1 MGLGSSRHRI
11 DTARCNPLALTPQRK
26 SDALAR
32 RNPTPPDSNAEAP
45 AKARLNRDGFRQFR
59 RITPYLRPHR
69 LKFAVGIVFIMV
81 SGVLTLIVTR
91 LWGQLGGVGV
101 DAQAGQGGFEL
112 PLPIDASDLGQI
124 GLAIF
129 LVLVLQSALSFIR
142 IWLFGEITTRMLKAL
157 REDAFASMITQPMAF
172 FDTRRVGDLGS
183 RIAADIEAIR
193 DTFTVV
199 LAELIR
205 QTIII
210 GGGLLALMTFSW
222 KLTLLMLG
230 TLPVAMLAAMGF
242 GRFIR
247 KLSKKT
253 QDAVAGSNTIV
264 SETLTGIISVKA
276 FAREAYELARYRER
290 VEEVRGIALRTA
302 LWRGAFA
309 SFIIIMIFGAI
320 TLVLFQGA
328 SMLKSGE
335 LNSEHFFS
343 FLLMTGLVAGS
354 IGGIASIFGDL
365 QRGFGAIEEV
375 MDMIVLDR
383 EPVNL
388 DEQEPS
394 AHSPQH
400 GLTVRFDGVGF
411 HYPNRPDVRVLDGI
425 NLEIRAGETVA
436 LVGGSGAGKSTLAS
450 LITAFRPPTDGIL
463 RIDGA
468 PIGEHDLTALRRRMA
483 LVPQEVI
490 LFGGTI
496 EDNIRYGRPD
506 ASEDDVHRAA
516 EDALALP
523 FIESFPEGFDTLVG
537 ERGVQLSGGQRQRIA
552 LARAFLRDPEL
563 LLLDEATSAL
573 DAVSEKAI
581 QNALERLM
589 NGRTSLIIAHRLS
602 TVRSADRIAVME
614 GGRIVEVG
622 DHESLMATNG
632 RYRELVEH
640 QLDRDDT
647 PTDHDPALGA
657 S

>member
-1 MGLGSSRHRI
+1 M
-11 DTARCNPLALTPQRK
+11 
-26 SDALAR
+26 AR
-32 RNPTPPDSNAEAP
+32 RRSAPTDPHAEPPH
-45 AKARLNRDGFRQFR
+45 KGKLNRDGVRQFR

-69 LKFAVGIVFIMV
+69 IKFAVGIVLITL
-81 SGVLTLIVTR
+81 SGVLTLLVTR

-101 DAQAGQGGFEL
+101 DSTAGQGGFEL
-112 PLPIDASDLGQI
+112 PLPIDAGDLRQI
-124 GLAIF
+124 GVAIF
-129 LVLVLQSALSFIR
+129 LVLVVQSALSFIR

-157 REDAFASMITQPMAF
+157 REDAFAGMITQPMAF

-199 LAELIR
+199 LAELVR

-230 TLPVAMLAAMGF
+230 TLPVAMIAAMGF

-264 SETLTGIISVKA
+264 SETLTGIVSVKA
-276 FAREAYELARYRER
+276 FAREAFELARYRDR

-309 SFIIIMIFGAI
+309 SFIIVMIFGAI
-320 TLVLFQGA
+320 TIVLFQGA

-335 LNSEHFFS
+335 LNSEQFFS

-354 IGGIASIFGDL
+354 IGGIANIFGDL

-375 MDMIVLDR
+375 MDLIQRDR
-383 EPVNL
+383 EPVDL
-388 DEQEPS
+388 EEETAAARQS
-394 AHSPQH
+394 R
-400 GLTVRFDGVGF
+400 GLAVRFDGVGF
-411 HYPNRPDVRVLDGI
+411 HYPNRPDVRVLDSI
-425 NLEIRAGETVA
+425 DLELRSGETLA

-450 LITAFRPPTDGIL
+450 LVTAFRAPTDGTL
-463 RIDGA
+463 TVDGIPVA
-468 PIGEHDLTALRRRMA
+468 EHGLSALRRRMA

-496 EDNIRYGRPD
+496 EENIRYGRPD
-506 ASEDDVHRAA
+506 ASEDEVRQAA

-523 FIESFPEGFDTLVG
+523 FIEAFPDGFATLVG

-573 DAVSEKAI
+573 DAASEKAI
-581 QNALERLM
+581 QEALDRLM
-589 NGRTSLIIAHRLS
+589 QGRTSLVIAHRLS

-614 GGRIVEVG
+614 GGRIVEIG
-622 DHESLMATNG
+622 DHETLMAQGG

-640 QLDRDDT
+640 QLEGTSGSAT
-647 PTDHDPALGA
+647 PDSGEAT

>member
-1 MGLGSSRHRI
+1 M
-11 DTARCNPLALTPQRK
+11 TTTRCHIIALAPQRK
-26 SDALAR
+26 SLDLAR
-32 RNPTPPDSNAEAP
+32 RNRTPTDPNAEPP
-45 AKARLNRDGFRQFR
+45 AKAKLNRDGFRQFR
-59 RITPYLRPHR
+59 RVAPYLRPHR
-69 LKFAVGIVFIMV
+69 LKFAVGIVLITV
-81 SGVLTLIVTR
+81 SGILTLLVTR

-101 DAQAGQGGFEL
+101 DASSGQGGFEL
-112 PLPIDASDLGQI
+112 PLPIDAGDLKQI
-124 GLAIF
+124 GIAIF
-129 LVLVLQSALSFIR
+129 MVLVLQSALSFIR

-172 FDTRRVGDLGS
+172 FDNRRVGDLGS

-253 QDAVAGSNTIV
+253 QDAIAGSNTIV
-264 SETLTGIISVKA
+264 SETLTGIVSVKA
-276 FAREAYELARYRER
+276 FAREAYELTRYRER
-290 VEEVRGIALRTA
+290 IEEVRGIALRTA

-309 SFIIIMIFGAI
+309 SFIIVMIFGAI

-328 SMLKSGE
+328 TMLKNGE
-335 LNSEHFFS
+335 LSSEEFFS

-354 IGGIASIFGDL
+354 IGGLASIFGDL

-375 MDMIVLDR
+375 MDLIVKER
-383 EPVNL
+383 EAVDLARIETPRAA
-388 DEQEPS
+388 DSQ
-394 AHSPQH
+394 
-400 GLTVRFDGVGF
+400 GLAIRFENVSF
-411 HYPNRPDVRVLDGI
+411 HYPNRPDAKVLDGI
-425 NLEIRAGETVA
+425 NLELNAGETLA

-450 LITAFRPPTDGIL
+450 LITAFRAPTDGL
-463 RIDGA
+463 LEVDGMA
-468 PIGEHDLTALRRRMA
+468 VSDHDLTALRRRMA

-496 EDNIRYGRPD
+496 EENIRYGRPG
-506 ASEDDVHRAA
+506 ASEADVRKAA

-523 FIESFPEGFDTLVG
+523 FIDGFPEGFNTLVG
-537 ERGVQLSGGQRQRIA
+537 ERGIQLSGGQRQRIA

-573 DAVSEKAI
+573 DSASEKAI

-589 NGRTSLIIAHRLS
+589 QKRTSLVIAHRLS

-614 GGRIVEVG
+614 GGQIVEVG
-622 DHESLMATNG
+622 DHTTLMAAGG

-640 QLDRDDT
+640 QLEDT
-647 PTDHDPALGA
+647 NP
-657 S
+657 

>member
-1 MGLGSSRHRI
+1 M
-11 DTARCNPLALTPQRK
+11 
-26 SDALAR
+26 AR
-32 RNPTPPDSNAEAP
+32 RRSAPTDPHAEPPH
-45 AKARLNRDGFRQFR
+45 KGKLNRDGVRQFR

-69 LKFAVGIVFIMV
+69 IKFAVGIVLITL
-81 SGVLTLIVTR
+81 SGVLTLVVTR

-101 DAQAGQGGFEL
+101 DSTAGQGGFEL
-112 PLPIDASDLGQI
+112 PVPIDAGDLRQI
-124 GLAIF
+124 GVAIF
-129 LVLVLQSALSFIR
+129 LVLVVQSALSFIR

-157 REDAFASMITQPMAF
+157 REDAFAGMITQPMAF

-199 LAELIR
+199 LAELVR

-230 TLPVAMLAAMGF
+230 TLPVAMIAAMGF

-264 SETLTGIISVKA
+264 SETLTGIVSVKA
-276 FAREAYELARYRER
+276 FAREAYELARYRDR

-309 SFIIIMIFGAI
+309 SFIIVMIFGAI
-320 TLVLFQGA
+320 TIVLFQGA

-335 LNSEHFFS
+335 LNSEQFFS

-354 IGGIASIFGDL
+354 IGGIANIFGDL

-375 MDMIVLDR
+375 MDLIQRDR
-383 EPVNL
+383 EPVDL
-388 DEQEPS
+388 EEETATATQS
-394 AHSPQH
+394 R
-400 GLTVRFDGVGF
+400 GLAVRFDGVGF

-425 NLEIRAGETVA
+425 DLELRSGETLA

-450 LITAFRPPTDGIL
+450 LVTAFRAPTDGTL
-463 RIDGA
+463 TVDGIPVA
-468 PIGEHDLTALRRRMA
+468 EHGLSALRRRMA

-496 EDNIRYGRPD
+496 EENIRYGRPD
-506 ASEDDVHRAA
+506 ASEDEVRQAA

-523 FIESFPEGFDTLVG
+523 FIEAFPDGFATLVG

-573 DAVSEKAI
+573 DAASEKAI
-581 QNALERLM
+581 QDALDRLM
-589 NGRTSLIIAHRLS
+589 KGRTSLVIAHRLS

-614 GGRIVEVG
+614 GGRIVEIG
-622 DHESLMATNG
+622 DHETLMAQGG

-640 QLDRDDT
+640 QLEGTSGSAT
-647 PTDHDPALGA
+647 PDLGKA
-657 S
+657 TS

>member
-1 MGLGSSRHRI
+1 M
-11 DTARCNPLALTPQRK
+11 
-26 SDALAR
+26 AR
-32 RNPTPPDSNAEAP
+32 RHASPSDPNATPPR
-45 AKARLNRDGFRQFR
+45 KGKLNRDGFRQFSR
-59 RITPYLRPHR
+59 VAPYLRPHR
-69 LKFAVGIVFIMV
+69 IKFAAGLVLITL
-81 SGVLTLIVTR
+81 SGVLTLMVTR

-101 DAQAGQGGFEL
+101 DPAAGKAGFEL
-112 PLPIDASDLGQI
+112 PLPIDAGDLKQI

-129 LVLVLQSALSFIR
+129 LVLVIQSTFSFIR

-157 REDAFASMITQPMAF
+157 REDAFASMITQPMVF

-205 QTIII
+205 QSIII

-264 SETLTGIISVKA
+264 SETLTGIVSVKA
-276 FAREAYELARYRER
+276 FAREAYELARYRDR

-309 SFIIIMIFGAI
+309 SFIIVMIFGAI

-335 LNSEHFFS
+335 INSEQFFS

-354 IGGIASIFGDL
+354 IGGIANIFGEL

-375 MDMIVLDR
+375 MDLIERDR
-383 EPVNL
+383 EAVDL
-388 DEQEPS
+388 DTDQ
-394 AHSPQH
+394 PQPAASGK
-400 GLTVRFDGVGF
+400 GLSVTFDQVGF
-411 HYPNRPDVRVLDGI
+411 HYPNREDVRVLDGI
-425 NLEIRAGETVA
+425 DLELHAGETVA

-450 LITAFRPPTDGIL
+450 LITAFRTPTDGAL
-463 RIDGA
+463 LVDGV
-468 PIGEHDLTALRRRMA
+468 PIGDHGLTALRRRMA

-496 EDNIRYGRPD
+496 EENIRYGRPE
-506 ASEDDVHRAA
+506 ATQDDVRRAA

-523 FIESFPEGFDTLVG
+523 FIEGFPEGFDTLVG

-563 LLLDEATSAL
+563 LLL
-573 DAVSEKAI
+573 
-581 QNALERLM
+581 
-589 NGRTSLIIAHRLS
+589 
-602 TVRSADRIAVME
+602 
-614 GGRIVEVG
+614 
-622 DHESLMATNG
+622 
-632 RYRELVEH
+632 
-640 QLDRDDT
+640 
-647 PTDHDPALGA
+647 
-657 S
+657 

>member
-1 MGLGSSRHRI
+1 MGLPRPRF
-11 DTARCNPLALTPQRK
+11 DTARSDILALTPQRN
-26 SDALAR
+26 SNVLAR
-32 RNPTPPDSNAEAP
+32 RNRTPSDPHAEPP
-45 AKARLNRDGFRQFR
+45 AKAKLNRDGFRQFG
-59 RITPYLRPHR
+59 RIAPYLRPHR
-69 LKFAVGIVFIMV
+69 LKFAVGIVLITL
-81 SGVLTLIVTR
+81 SGVLTLLVTR

-101 DAQAGQGGFEL
+101 DASAGQGGFEL
-112 PLPIDASDLGQI
+112 PLPIDAGDLQQI
-124 GLAIF
+124 GIAIF
-129 LVLVLQSALSFIR
+129 IVLVVQSALSFIR

-199 LAELIR
+199 LAELVR

-230 TLPVAMLAAMGF
+230 TLPVAMIAAMGF

-247 KLSKKT
+247 KLSKQT

-264 SETLTGIISVKA
+264 SETLTGIVSVKA

-309 SFIIIMIFGAI
+309 SFIIVMIFGAI
-320 TLVLFQGA
+320 TIVLFQGA

-335 LNSEHFFS
+335 LNSEQFFS

-354 IGGIASIFGDL
+354 IGGIANIFGDL

-375 MDMIVLDR
+375 MDLIVRDR
-383 EPVNL
+383 EEVDLMGSDAPRQS
-388 DEQEPS
+388 ES
-394 AHSPQH
+394 H
-400 GLTVRFDGVGF
+400 GLSVRFDGVGF
-411 HYPNRPDVRVLDGI
+411 HYPNRADVQVLNGI
-425 NLEIRAGETVA
+425 DLELQAGETLA

-450 LITAFRPPTDGIL
+450 LISAFRAPTSGTLQVDGMAIA
-463 RIDGA
+463 D
-468 PIGEHDLTALRRRMA
+468 HDLTGLRRRMA

-496 EDNIRYGRPD
+496 EENIRYGRPN
-506 ASEDDVHRAA
+506 ASHDDVRQAA
-516 EDALALP
+516 ADALALP
-523 FIESFPEGFDTLVG
+523 FIEEFPEGFDTLVG

-573 DAVSEKAI
+573 DAASEKAI
-581 QNALERLM
+581 QEALDRLM
-589 NGRTSLIIAHRLS
+589 QGRTSLVIAHRLS

-614 GGRIVEVG
+614 GGRIVEIG
-622 DHESLMATNG
+622 DHDTLMAAGG

-640 QLDRDDT
+640 QLEGTSRAENTASPDT
-647 PTDHDPALGA
+647 A

>member
-1 MGLGSSRHRI
+1 M
-11 DTARCNPLALTPQRK
+11 
-26 SDALAR
+26 AR
-32 RNPTPPDSNAEAP
+32 RRSAPTDPHAEPPH
-45 AKARLNRDGFRQFR
+45 KGKLNRDGVRQFR

-69 LKFAVGIVFIMV
+69 IKFAVGIVLITL
-81 SGVLTLIVTR
+81 SGVLTLVVTR

-101 DAQAGQGGFEL
+101 DSTAGQGGFEL
-112 PLPIDASDLGQI
+112 PLPIDAGDLRQI
-124 GLAIF
+124 GVAIF
-129 LVLVLQSALSFIR
+129 LVLVVQSALSFIR

-157 REDAFASMITQPMAF
+157 REDAFAGMITQPMAF

-199 LAELIR
+199 LAELVR

-230 TLPVAMLAAMGF
+230 TLPVAMIAAMGF

-264 SETLTGIISVKA
+264 SETLTGIVSVKA
-276 FAREAYELARYRER
+276 FAREAYELARYRDR

-309 SFIIIMIFGAI
+309 SFIIVMIFGAI
-320 TLVLFQGA
+320 TIVLFQGA

-335 LNSEHFFS
+335 LNSEQFFS

-354 IGGIASIFGDL
+354 IGGIANIFGDL

-375 MDMIVLDR
+375 MDLIQRDR

-388 DEQEPS
+388 EEET
-394 AHSPQH
+394 AASPQGR
-400 GLTVRFDGVGF
+400 GLAVRFDGVGF

-425 NLEIRAGETVA
+425 DLELRSGETLA

-450 LITAFRPPTDGIL
+450 LVTAFRAPTNGTLTVDGIPV
-463 RIDGA
+463 A
-468 PIGEHDLTALRRRMA
+468 EHGLSALRRRMA

-490 LFGGTI
+490 LFGGSI
-496 EDNIRYGRPD
+496 EENIRYGRPD
-506 ASEDDVHRAA
+506 ASENEVHQAA

-523 FIESFPEGFDTLVG
+523 FLEAFPDGFATLVG

-573 DAVSEKAI
+573 DAASEKAI
-581 QNALERLM
+581 QEALDRLM
-589 NGRTSLIIAHRLS
+589 QGRTSLVIAHRLS

-614 GGRIVEVG
+614 SGRIVEIG
-622 DHESLMATNG
+622 DHETLMAQGG

-640 QLDRDDT
+640 QLEGTSGSAT
-647 PTDHDPALGA
+647 PDSGEAA

>member
-1 MGLGSSRHRI
+1 M
-11 DTARCNPLALTPQRK
+11 
-26 SDALAR
+26 
-32 RNPTPPDSNAEAP
+32 
-45 AKARLNRDGFRQFR
+45 
-59 RITPYLRPHR
+59 
-69 LKFAVGIVFIMV
+69 
-81 SGVLTLIVTR
+81 LTLVETR
-91 LWGQLGGVGV
+91 LWGKLGGVGV
-101 DAQAGQGGFEL
+101 DSTAGQGGFEL
-112 PLPIDASDLGQI
+112 PLPIDAGDLRQI
-124 GLAIF
+124 GVAIF
-129 LVLVLQSALSFIR
+129 LVLVVQSALSFIR

-157 REDAFASMITQPMAF
+157 REDAFAGMITQPMAF

-199 LAELIR
+199 LAELVR

-230 TLPVAMLAAMGF
+230 TLPVAMIAAMGF

-264 SETLTGIISVKA
+264 SETLTGIVSVKA
-276 FAREAYELARYRER
+276 FAREAYELARYRDR

-309 SFIIIMIFGAI
+309 SFIIVMIFGAI
-320 TLVLFQGA
+320 TIVLFQGA

-335 LNSEHFFS
+335 LNSEQFFS

-354 IGGIASIFGDL
+354 IGGIANIFGDL

-375 MDMIVLDR
+375 MDLIQRDR
-383 EPVNL
+383 EPVDL
-388 DEQEPS
+388 EEET
-394 AHSPQH
+394 AASPQGR
-400 GLTVRFDGVGF
+400 GLAVRFDGVGF

-425 NLEIRAGETVA
+425 DLELRSGETLA

-450 LITAFRPPTDGIL
+450 LVTAFRAPTDGTL
-463 RIDGA
+463 TVDGIPVA
-468 PIGEHDLTALRRRMA
+468 EHGLSALRRRMA

-490 LFGGTI
+490 LFGGSI
-496 EDNIRYGRPD
+496 EENIRYGRPD
-506 ASEDDVHRAA
+506 ASENEVRQAA

-523 FIESFPEGFDTLVG
+523 FIEAFPDGFATLVG

-573 DAVSEKAI
+573 DAASEKAI
-581 QNALERLM
+581 QEALDRLM
-589 NGRTSLIIAHRLS
+589 QGRTSLVIAHRLS

-614 GGRIVEVG
+614 SGRIVEIG
-622 DHESLMATNG
+622 DHETLMAQGG

-640 QLDRDDT
+640 QLEGTSGSAT
-647 PTDHDPALGA
+647 PDSGEAA

>member
-1 MGLGSSRHRI
+1 M
-11 DTARCNPLALTPQRK
+11 
-26 SDALAR
+26 AR
-32 RNPTPPDSNAEAP
+32 RRTPPSDPHAAP
-45 AKARLNRDGFRQFR
+45 PRKGKLNRDGFRQFG
-59 RITPYLRPHR
+59 RIAPYLRPHR
-69 LKFAVGIVFIMV
+69 LKFAAGIVLITL
-81 SGVLTLIVTR
+81 SGVLTLVVTR

-101 DAQAGQGGFEL
+101 DPTAGQAGFDL
-112 PLPIDASDLGQI
+112 PLPIDAGDLKQI
-124 GLAIF
+124 GVAIF
-129 LVLVLQSALSFIR
+129 LVLVIQSALSFIR

-205 QTIII
+205 QSIII

-264 SETLTGIISVKA
+264 SETLTGIVSVKA
-276 FAREAYELARYRER
+276 FAREAYEVARYRDR

-309 SFIIIMIFGAI
+309 SFIIVMIFGAI
-320 TLVLFQGA
+320 TIVLFQGA
-328 SMLKSGE
+328 SMLKNGE
-335 LNSEHFFS
+335 LNSEQFFS

-354 IGGIASIFGDL
+354 IGGIANIFGDL

-375 MDMIVLDR
+375 MDLITRER
-383 EPVNL
+383 EPVVLNDDAPFPARSKKGL
-388 DEQEPS
+388 SVTFEQ
-394 AHSPQH
+394 
-400 GLTVRFDGVGF
+400 VGF
-411 HYPNRPDVRVLDGI
+411 HYPNRPDVRVLNGI
-425 NLEIRAGETVA
+425 DLELRAGETVA

-450 LITAFRPPTDGIL
+450 LITAFRAPTDGQL
-463 RIDGA
+463 RIDGQ
-468 PIGEHDLTALRRRMA
+468 PIADHGLTDLRRRMA

-496 EDNIRYGRPD
+496 EENIRYGRPD
-506 ASEDDVHRAA
+506 ASEAEVRQAA

-523 FIESFPEGFDTLVG
+523 FIEGFPEGFDTLVG

-573 DAVSEKAI
+573 DAASEKAI
-581 QNALERLM
+581 QDALERLM
-589 NGRTSLIIAHRLS
+589 QGRTSLVIAHRLS

-622 DHESLMATNG
+622 DHETLMAQGG

-640 QLDRDDT
+640 QLDRGDT
-647 PTDHDPALGA
+647 PSEPDVPLGA

>member
-1 MGLGSSRHRI
+1 M
-11 DTARCNPLALTPQRK
+11 
-26 SDALAR
+26 AR
-32 RNPTPPDSNAEAP
+32 RHASPSDPNATPPR
-45 AKARLNRDGFRQFR
+45 KGKLNRDGFRQFSR
-59 RITPYLRPHR
+59 VAPYLRPHR
-69 LKFAVGIVFIMV
+69 IKFAAGLVLITL
-81 SGVLTLIVTR
+81 SGVLTLMVTR

-101 DAQAGQGGFEL
+101 DPAAGKAGFEL
-112 PLPIDASDLGQI
+112 PLPIDAGDLKQI

-129 LVLVLQSALSFIR
+129 LVLVIQSTFSFIR

-157 REDAFASMITQPMAF
+157 REDAFASMITQPMVF

-205 QTIII
+205 QSIII

-264 SETLTGIISVKA
+264 SETLTGIVSVKA
-276 FAREAYELARYRER
+276 FAREAYELARYRDR

-309 SFIIIMIFGAI
+309 SFIIVMIFGAI

-335 LNSEHFFS
+335 INSEQFFS

-354 IGGIASIFGDL
+354 IGGIANIFGEL

-375 MDMIVLDR
+375 MDLIERDR
-383 EPVNL
+383 EAVDL
-388 DEQEPS
+388 DTDQ
-394 AHSPQH
+394 PQPAASGK
-400 GLTVRFDGVGF
+400 GLSVTFDQVGF
-411 HYPNRPDVRVLDGI
+411 HYPNREDVRVLDGI
-425 NLEIRAGETVA
+425 DLELHAGETVA

-450 LITAFRPPTDGIL
+450 LITAFRTPTDGAL
-463 RIDGA
+463 LVDGV
-468 PIGEHDLTALRRRMA
+468 PIGDHGLTALRRRMA

-496 EDNIRYGRPD
+496 EENIRYGRPE
-506 ASEDDVHRAA
+506 ATQDDVRRAA

-523 FIESFPEGFDTLVG
+523 FIEGFPEGFDTLVG

-573 DAVSEKAI
+573 DAASEKAI
-581 QNALERLM
+581 QDALERLM
-589 NGRTSLIIAHRLS
+589 ENRTSLVIAHRLS

-622 DHESLMATNG
+622 DHDTLMAAGG

-640 QLDRDDT
+640 QLDTGDT
-647 PTDHDPALGA
+647 PTA

>member
-1 MGLGSSRHRI
+1 M
-11 DTARCNPLALTPQRK
+11 TTTRCHIIALTTQRK
-26 SDALAR
+26 SLDLAR
-32 RNPTPPDSNAEAP
+32 RNRTPTDPNANAP
-45 AKARLNRDGFRQFR
+45 AKAKLNRDGFRQFS
-59 RITPYLRPHR
+59 RIAPYLRPHR
-69 LKFAVGIVFIMV
+69 LKFAIGIALITV
-81 SGVLTLIVTR
+81 SGILTLLVTR

-101 DAQAGQGGFEL
+101 DASSGQGGFEL
-112 PLPIDASDLGQI
+112 PLPIDAGDLKQI
-124 GLAIF
+124 GIAIF
-129 LVLVLQSALSFIR
+129 MVLVLQSALSFIR

-172 FDTRRVGDLGS
+172 FDNRRVGDLGS

-253 QDAVAGSNTIV
+253 QDAIAGSNTIV
-264 SETLTGIISVKA
+264 SETLTGIVSVKA
-276 FAREAYELARYRER
+276 FAREAFELTRYRQR
-290 VEEVRGIALRTA
+290 IEEVRGIALRTA

-309 SFIIIMIFGAI
+309 SFIIVMIFGAI

-328 SMLKSGE
+328 TMLKNGE
-335 LNSEHFFS
+335 LSSEQFFS

-354 IGGIASIFGDL
+354 IGGLANIFGDL

-375 MDMIVLDR
+375 MDLIVKEREAVDLTRLDTPR
-383 EPVNL
+383 ST
-388 DEQEPS
+388 DS
-394 AHSPQH
+394 K
-400 GLTVRFDGVGF
+400 GLTIRFDNVSF
-411 HYPNRPDVRVLDGI
+411 HYPNRPETMVLDGI
-425 NLEIRAGETVA
+425 NLELTAGETLA

-450 LITAFRPPTDGIL
+450 LITAFRAPTNGLLEVDGMAVA
-463 RIDGA
+463 D
-468 PIGEHDLTALRRRMA
+468 HDLTALRRRMA

-496 EDNIRYGRPD
+496 EENIRYGRPG
-506 ASEDDVHRAA
+506 ASEAEVRKAA
-516 EDALALP
+516 EDALAQP
-523 FIESFPEGFDTLVG
+523 FIDGFPEGFSTLVG
-537 ERGVQLSGGQRQRIA
+537 ERGIQLSGGQRQRIA

-573 DAVSEKAI
+573 DAASEKAI
-581 QNALERLM
+581 QNALERLLQK
-589 NGRTSLIIAHRLS
+589 RTSLVIAHRLS

-614 GGRIVEVG
+614 GGRIVEIG
-622 DHESLMATNG
+622 DHGTLMAAGG

-640 QLDRDDT
+640 QLEDT
-647 PTDHDPALGA
+647 NP
-657 S
+657 

>member
-1 MGLGSSRHRI
+1 M
-11 DTARCNPLALTPQRK
+11 
-26 SDALAR
+26 AR
-32 RNPTPPDSNAEAP
+32 RHASPSDPNATPPR
-45 AKARLNRDGFRQFR
+45 KGKLNRDGFRQFGR
-59 RITPYLRPHR
+59 VAPYLRPHR
-69 LKFAVGIVFIMV
+69 IKFAVGLVLITL
-81 SGVLTLIVTR
+81 SGVLTLVVTR

-101 DAQAGQGGFEL
+101 DPTAGKAGFDL
-112 PLPIDASDLGQI
+112 PLPIDAGDLKQI

-129 LVLVLQSALSFIR
+129 LVLVIQSTFSFIR

-205 QTIII
+205 QSIII

-264 SETLTGIISVKA
+264 SETLTGIVSVKA
-276 FAREAYELARYRER
+276 FAREAYELARYRDR

-309 SFIIIMIFGAI
+309 SFIIVMIFGAI

-335 LNSEHFFS
+335 INSEQFFS

-354 IGGIASIFGDL
+354 IGGIANIFGEL

-375 MDMIVLDR
+375 MDLIERDR
-383 EPVNL
+383 EAVDLNT
-388 DEQEPS
+388 DQ
-394 AHSPQH
+394 PQPAASGR
-400 GLTVRFDGVGF
+400 GLSVTFDQVGF
-411 HYPNRPDVRVLDGI
+411 HYPNREDVRVLDGI
-425 NLEIRAGETVA
+425 DLELHAGETVA

-450 LITAFRPPTDGIL
+450 LITAFRAPTDGAL
-463 RIDGA
+463 LVDGT
-468 PIGEHDLTALRRRMA
+468 PIEDHGLTALRRRMA

-496 EDNIRYGRPD
+496 EENIRYGRPE
-506 ASEDDVHRAA
+506 ATQDDVRKAA

-523 FIESFPEGFDTLVG
+523 FIEGFPEGFDTLVG

-573 DAVSEKAI
+573 DAASEKAI
-581 QNALERLM
+581 QDALERLM
-589 NGRTSLIIAHRLS
+589 KHRTSLVIAHRLS

-622 DHESLMATNG
+622 DHDTLMAAGG

-640 QLDRDDT
+640 QLDTGDT
-647 PTDHDPALGA
+647 PTA

>member
-1 MGLGSSRHRI
+1 M
-11 DTARCNPLALTPQRK
+11 
-26 SDALAR
+26 AR
-32 RNPTPPDSNAEAP
+32 RRSAPTDPHAEPPH
-45 AKARLNRDGFRQFR
+45 KGKLNRDGVRQFR

-69 LKFAVGIVFIMV
+69 IKFAVGIVLITL
-81 SGVLTLIVTR
+81 SGVLTLVVTR

-101 DAQAGQGGFEL
+101 DSTAGQGGFEL
-112 PLPIDASDLGQI
+112 PLPIDAGDLRQI
-124 GLAIF
+124 GVAIF
-129 LVLVLQSALSFIR
+129 LVLVVQSALSFIR

-157 REDAFASMITQPMAF
+157 REDAFAGMITQPMAF

-199 LAELIR
+199 LAELVR

-230 TLPVAMLAAMGF
+230 TLPVAMIAAMGF

-264 SETLTGIISVKA
+264 SETLTGIVSVKA
-276 FAREAYELARYRER
+276 FAREAYELARYRDR

-309 SFIIIMIFGAI
+309 SFIIVMIFGAI
-320 TLVLFQGA
+320 TIVLFQGA

-335 LNSEHFFS
+335 LNSEQFFS

-354 IGGIASIFGDL
+354 IGGIANIFGDL

-375 MDMIVLDR
+375 MDLIQRDR
-383 EPVNL
+383 EPVDL
-388 DEQEPS
+388 EEET
-394 AHSPQH
+394 AASPQGR
-400 GLTVRFDGVGF
+400 GLAVRFDGVGF

-425 NLEIRAGETVA
+425 DLELRSGETLA

-450 LITAFRPPTDGIL
+450 LVTAFRAPTDGTL
-463 RIDGA
+463 TVDGIPVA
-468 PIGEHDLTALRRRMA
+468 EHGLSALRRRMA

-490 LFGGTI
+490 LFGGSI
-496 EDNIRYGRPD
+496 EENIRYGRPD
-506 ASEDDVHRAA
+506 ASEDEVRQAA

-523 FIESFPEGFDTLVG
+523 FIEAFPDGFATLVG

-573 DAVSEKAI
+573 DAASEKAI
-581 QNALERLM
+581 QEALDRLM
-589 NGRTSLIIAHRLS
+589 QGRTSLVIAHRLS

-614 GGRIVEVG
+614 SGRIVEIG
-622 DHESLMATNG
+622 DHETLMAQGG

-640 QLDRDDT
+640 QLEGTSGSAT
-647 PTDHDPALGA
+647 PDLGEAA

>member
-1 MGLGSSRHRI
+1 M
-11 DTARCNPLALTPQRK
+11 
-26 SDALAR
+26 AR
-32 RNPTPPDSNAEAP
+32 RHTPSPDPNGEP
-45 AKARLNRDGFRQFR
+45 PRKGKLNRDGFLQFG
-59 RITPYLRPHR
+59 RIAPYLRPHR
-69 LKFAVGIVFIMV
+69 IKFAVGIVLITL
-81 SGVLTLIVTR
+81 SGVLTLLVTR

-101 DAQAGQGGFEL
+101 DPTAGGGMDL
-112 PLPIDASDLGQI
+112 PLPFDTSDLQHI

-129 LVLVLQSALSFIR
+129 GVLVLQSGLSFIR
-142 IWLFGEITTRMLKAL
+142 IWLFGEITTRMLKSL
-157 REDAFASMITQPMAF
+157 REDAFTSMITQRMDF

-193 DTFTVV
+193 DTFTTV

-205 QTIII
+205 QSIII

-222 KLTLLMLG
+222 KLTFLMLG

-253 QDAVAGSNTIV
+253 QGAVADSNTIV
-264 SETLTGIISVKA
+264 SETLTGIVSVKA
-276 FAREAYELARYRER
+276 FAREAFELARYRQR

-309 SFIIIMIFGAI
+309 SFIIVMIFGAI

-328 SMLKSGE
+328 SMLQSGE
-335 LNSEHFFS
+335 LTSEQFFS

-354 IGGIASIFGDL
+354 IGGIANIFGEL

-375 MDMIVLDR
+375 MDLIQLER
-383 EPVNL
+383 EPVDL
-388 DEQEPS
+388 TPES
-394 AHSPQH
+394 AEAITTTR
-400 GLTVRFDGVGF
+400 GLSVAFQKVGY
-411 HYPNRPDVRVLDGI
+411 HYPNRPDVQVLGGI
-425 NLEIRAGETVA
+425 DLTLKAGETLA

-450 LITAFRPPTDGIL
+450 LITAFRTPTEGQLMMDGVPME
-463 RIDGA
+463 DQ
-468 PIGEHDLTALRRRMA
+468 DLTAMRRRMA

-506 ASEDDVHRAA
+506 ASQEDVRQAA
-516 EDALALP
+516 TDALALP
-523 FIESFPEGFDTLVG
+523 FIEDFPEGFATLVG
-537 ERGVQLSGGQRQRIA
+537 ERGIQLSGGQRQRIA

-581 QNALERLM
+581 QTALERLM
-589 NGRTSLIIAHRLS
+589 QNRTSLVIAHRLS
-602 TVRSADRIAVME
+602 TVRSADRIAVLESGKIVEIGTHDDLMKT
-614 GGRIVEVG
+614 GGR
-622 DHESLMATNG
+622 
-632 RYRELVEH
+632 YQELVAH
-640 QLDRDDT
+640 QLDGGKPT
-647 PTDHDPALGA
+647 PPSAA
-657 S
+657 SASKA

>member
-1 MGLGSSRHRI
+1 M
-11 DTARCNPLALTPQRK
+11 
-26 SDALAR
+26 AR
-32 RNPTPPDSNAEAP
+32 RHTPPSDPHAAP
-45 AKARLNRDGFRQFR
+45 PRKGKLNRDGFRQFG
-59 RITPYLRPHR
+59 RIAPYLRPHR
-69 LKFAVGIVFIMV
+69 LKFAAGIVLITL
-81 SGVLTLIVTR
+81 SGVLTLVVTR

-101 DAQAGQGGFEL
+101 DPTAGQAGFDL
-112 PLPIDASDLGQI
+112 PLPIDAGDLKQI
-124 GLAIF
+124 GVAIF
-129 LVLVLQSALSFIR
+129 LVLVIQSALSFIR

-205 QTIII
+205 QSIII

-264 SETLTGIISVKA
+264 SETLTGIVSVKA
-276 FAREAYELARYRER
+276 FAREAYEVARYRDR

-309 SFIIIMIFGAI
+309 SFIIVMIFGAI
-320 TLVLFQGA
+320 TIVLFQGA
-328 SMLKSGE
+328 SMLKNGE
-335 LNSEHFFS
+335 LNSEQFFS

-354 IGGIASIFGDL
+354 IGGIANIFGDL

-375 MDMIVLDR
+375 MDLITRER
-383 EPVNL
+383 EPVVLNDDAPFPARSKKGL
-388 DEQEPS
+388 SVTFEQ
-394 AHSPQH
+394 
-400 GLTVRFDGVGF
+400 VGF
-411 HYPNRPDVRVLDGI
+411 HYPNRPDVRVLNGI
-425 NLEIRAGETVA
+425 DLELRAGETVA

-450 LITAFRPPTDGIL
+450 LITAFRAPTDGQL
-463 RIDGA
+463 RIDGQ
-468 PIGEHDLTALRRRMA
+468 PIADHGLTDLRRRMA

-496 EDNIRYGRPD
+496 EENIRYGRPD
-506 ASEDDVHRAA
+506 ASEAEVRQAA

-523 FIESFPEGFDTLVG
+523 FIEGFPEGFDTLVG

-573 DAVSEKAI
+573 DAASEKAI
-581 QNALERLM
+581 QDALERLM
-589 NGRTSLIIAHRLS
+589 QGRTSLVIAHRLS

-622 DHESLMATNG
+622 DHETLMAQGG

-640 QLDRDDT
+640 QLDRGDT
-647 PTDHDPALGA
+647 PSEPDVPLGA

>member
-1 MGLGSSRHRI
+1 M
-11 DTARCNPLALTPQRK
+11 
-26 SDALAR
+26 AR
-32 RNPTPPDSNAEAP
+32 RRSAPTDPHAEPPH
-45 AKARLNRDGFRQFR
+45 KGKLNRDGVRQFR

-69 LKFAVGIVFIMV
+69 IKFAVGIVLITL
-81 SGVLTLIVTR
+81 SGVLTLLVTR

-101 DAQAGQGGFEL
+101 DSTAGQGGFEL
-112 PLPIDASDLGQI
+112 PLPIDAGDLRQI
-124 GLAIF
+124 GVAIF
-129 LVLVLQSALSFIR
+129 LVLVVQSALSFIR

-157 REDAFASMITQPMAF
+157 REDAFAGMITQPMAF

-199 LAELIR
+199 LAELVR

-230 TLPVAMLAAMGF
+230 TLPVAMIAAMGF

-264 SETLTGIISVKA
+264 SETLTGIVSVKA
-276 FAREAYELARYRER
+276 FAREAFELARYRDR

-309 SFIIIMIFGAI
+309 SFIIVMIFGAI
-320 TLVLFQGA
+320 TIVLFQGA

-335 LNSEHFFS
+335 LNSEQFFS

-354 IGGIASIFGDL
+354 IGGIANIFGDL

-375 MDMIVLDR
+375 MDLIQRDR
-383 EPVNL
+383 EPVDL
-388 DEQEPS
+388 EEET
-394 AHSPQH
+394 AASPQSR
-400 GLTVRFDGVGF
+400 GLAVRFDGVGF

-425 NLEIRAGETVA
+425 DLELRSGETLA

-450 LITAFRPPTDGIL
+450 LVTAFRAPTDGTL
-463 RIDGA
+463 TVDGIPVA
-468 PIGEHDLTALRRRMA
+468 EHGLSALRRRMA

-490 LFGGTI
+490 LFGGSI
-496 EDNIRYGRPD
+496 EENIRYGRPD
-506 ASEDDVHRAA
+506 ASEDEVRQAA

-523 FIESFPEGFDTLVG
+523 FIEAFPDGFATLVG

-573 DAVSEKAI
+573 DAASEKAI
-581 QNALERLM
+581 QEALDRLM
-589 NGRTSLIIAHRLS
+589 QGRTSLVIAHRLS

-614 GGRIVEVG
+614 SGRIVEIG
-622 DHESLMATNG
+622 DHETLMAQGG

-640 QLDRDDT
+640 QLEGT
-647 PTDHDPALGA
+647 SGQQGPVH
-657 S
+657 

>member
-1 MGLGSSRHRI
+1 M
-11 DTARCNPLALTPQRK
+11 APQRNFFL
-26 SDALAR
+26 LAR
-32 RNPTPPDSNAEAP
+32 RRSAPTDPHAEPPH
-45 AKARLNRDGFRQFR
+45 KGKLNRDGVRQFR

-69 LKFAVGIVFIMV
+69 IKFAVGIVLITL
-81 SGVLTLIVTR
+81 SGVLTLVVTR

-101 DAQAGQGGFEL
+101 DSTAGQGGFEL
-112 PLPIDASDLGQI
+112 PLPIDAGDLRQI
-124 GLAIF
+124 GVAIF
-129 LVLVLQSALSFIR
+129 LVLVVQSALSFIR

-157 REDAFASMITQPMAF
+157 REDAFAGMITQPMAF

-199 LAELIR
+199 LAELVR

-230 TLPVAMLAAMGF
+230 TLPVAMIAAMGF

-253 QDAVAGSNTIV
+253 QDTVAGSNTIV
-264 SETLTGIISVKA
+264 SETLTGIVSVKA
-276 FAREAYELARYRER
+276 FAREAYELARYRDR

-309 SFIIIMIFGAI
+309 SFIIVMIFGAI
-320 TLVLFQGA
+320 TIVLFQGA

-335 LNSEHFFS
+335 LNSEQFFS

-354 IGGIASIFGDL
+354 IGGIANIFGDL

-375 MDMIVLDR
+375 MDLIQRDR
-383 EPVNL
+383 EPVDL
-388 DEQEPS
+388 EEET
-394 AHSPQH
+394 AASPQGR
-400 GLTVRFDGVGF
+400 GLAVRFDGVGF

-425 NLEIRAGETVA
+425 DLELRSGETLA

-450 LITAFRPPTDGIL
+450 LVTAFRAPTDGTL
-463 RIDGA
+463 TVDGIPVA
-468 PIGEHDLTALRRRMA
+468 EHGLSALRRRMA

-490 LFGGTI
+490 LFGGSI
-496 EDNIRYGRPD
+496 EENIRYGRPD
-506 ASEDDVHRAA
+506 ASENEVRQAA

-523 FIESFPEGFDTLVG
+523 FIEAFPDGFATLVG

-573 DAVSEKAI
+573 DAASEKAI
-581 QNALERLM
+581 QEALDRLM
-589 NGRTSLIIAHRLS
+589 QGRTSLVIAHRLS

-614 GGRIVEVG
+614 SGRIVEIG
-622 DHESLMATNG
+622 DHETLMAQGG

-640 QLDRDDT
+640 QLEGTSGSAT
-647 PTDHDPALGA
+647 PDSGEAA

>member
-1 MGLGSSRHRI
+1 
-11 DTARCNPLALTPQRK
+11 
-26 SDALAR
+26 LAR
-32 RNPTPPDSNAEAP
+32 RRSAPTDPHAEPPH
-45 AKARLNRDGFRQFR
+45 KGKLNRDGVRQFR

-69 LKFAVGIVFIMV
+69 IKFAVGIVLITL
-81 SGVLTLIVTR
+81 SGVLTLVVTR

-101 DAQAGQGGFEL
+101 DTTAGQGGFEL
-112 PLPIDASDLGQI
+112 PLPVDAGDLRQTGV
-124 GLAIF
+124 AIF
-129 LVLVLQSALSFIR
+129 LVLVVQRALSFIR
-142 IWLFGEITTRMLKAL
+142 IWLFGESTTRMLKAL
-157 REDAFASMITQPMAF
+157 REDAFAGMITQPMAF

-199 LAELIR
+199 LAELVR

-230 TLPVAMLAAMGF
+230 TLPVAMIAAMGF

-264 SETLTGIISVKA
+264 SETLTGIVSVKA
-276 FAREAYELARYRER
+276 FAREAYELARYRDR

-309 SFIIIMIFGAI
+309 SFIIVMIFGAI
-320 TLVLFQGA
+320 TIVLFQGA

-335 LNSEHFFS
+335 LNSEQFFS

-354 IGGIASIFGDL
+354 IGGIANIFGDL

-375 MDMIVLDR
+375 MDLIQRDR
-383 EPVNL
+383 EPVDL
-388 DEQEPS
+388 EEETAAARQS
-394 AHSPQH
+394 R
-400 GLTVRFDGVGF
+400 GLAVRFDGVGF

-425 NLEIRAGETVA
+425 DLELRSGETLA

-450 LITAFRPPTDGIL
+450 LVTAFRAPTDGTL
-463 RIDGA
+463 TVDGIPVA
-468 PIGEHDLTALRRRMA
+468 EHGLSALRRRMA

-496 EDNIRYGRPD
+496 EENIRYGRPD
-506 ASEDDVHRAA
+506 ASEDEVRQAA

-523 FIESFPEGFDTLVG
+523 FIEAFPDGFATLVG

-573 DAVSEKAI
+573 DAASEKAI
-581 QNALERLM
+581 QEALDRLM
-589 NGRTSLIIAHRLS
+589 QGRTSLVIAHRLS

-614 GGRIVEVG
+614 GGRIVEIG
-622 DHESLMATNG
+622 DHETLMAQGG

-640 QLDRDDT
+640 QLEGTSGSATSDSGE
-647 PTDHDPALGA
+647 AA

>member
-1 MGLGSSRHRI
+1 M
-11 DTARCNPLALTPQRK
+11 
-26 SDALAR
+26 AR
-32 RNPTPPDSNAEAP
+32 RRSAPTDPHAEPPH
-45 AKARLNRDGFRQFR
+45 KGKLNRDGVRQFR

-69 LKFAVGIVFIMV
+69 IKFAVGIVLITL
-81 SGVLTLIVTR
+81 SGVLTLVVTR

-101 DAQAGQGGFEL
+101 DSTAGQGGFEL
-112 PLPIDASDLGQI
+112 PLPIDAGDLRQI
-124 GLAIF
+124 GVAIF
-129 LVLVLQSALSFIR
+129 LVLVVQSALSFIR

-157 REDAFASMITQPMAF
+157 REDAFAGMITQPMAF

-199 LAELIR
+199 LAELVR

-230 TLPVAMLAAMGF
+230 TLPVAMIAAMGF

-264 SETLTGIISVKA
+264 SETLTGIVSVKA
-276 FAREAYELARYRER
+276 FAREAYELARYRDR

-309 SFIIIMIFGAI
+309 SFIIVMIFGAI
-320 TLVLFQGA
+320 TIVLFQGA

-335 LNSEHFFS
+335 LNSEQFFS

-354 IGGIASIFGDL
+354 IGGIANIFGDL

-375 MDMIVLDR
+375 MDLIQRDR
-383 EPVNL
+383 EPVDL
-388 DEQEPS
+388 EEET
-394 AHSPQH
+394 AASPQGR
-400 GLTVRFDGVGF
+400 GLAVRFDGVGF

-425 NLEIRAGETVA
+425 DLELRSGETLA

-450 LITAFRPPTDGIL
+450 LVTAFRAPTDGTL
-463 RIDGA
+463 TVDGIPVA
-468 PIGEHDLTALRRRMA
+468 EHGLSALRRRMA

-490 LFGGTI
+490 LFGGSI
-496 EDNIRYGRPD
+496 EENIRYGRPD
-506 ASEDDVHRAA
+506 ASEDEVRQAA

-523 FIESFPEGFDTLVG
+523 FIEAFPDGFATLVG

-573 DAVSEKAI
+573 DAASEKAI
-581 QNALERLM
+581 QEALDRLM
-589 NGRTSLIIAHRLS
+589 QGRTSLVIAHRLS

-614 GGRIVEVG
+614 SGRIVEIG
-622 DHESLMATNG
+622 DHETLMAQGG

-640 QLDRDDT
+640 QLEGTSGSAT
-647 PTDHDPALGA
+647 PDSGEAA